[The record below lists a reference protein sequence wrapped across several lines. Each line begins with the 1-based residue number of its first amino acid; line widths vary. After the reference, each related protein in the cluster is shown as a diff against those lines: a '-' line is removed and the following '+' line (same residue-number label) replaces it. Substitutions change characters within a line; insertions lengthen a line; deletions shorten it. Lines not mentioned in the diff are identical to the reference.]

1 MKINADTLMRMV
13 ALGTACLCMILIVGG
28 LLLFIFR
35 NPSSPQIA
43 AIFGTGSGRG
53 VGAGF
58 VGVLFILYKT
68 VFAALRVSV
77 TKGEK

>member
-1 MKINADTLMRMV
+1 MLLV
-13 ALGTACLCMILIVGG
+13 VGG

-35 NPSSPQIA
+35 NPSSPQI
-43 AIFGTGSGRG
+43 TGILGASSGAG

-68 VFAALRVSV
+68 VFAALRTNA
-77 TKGEK
+77 TKDEK